1 MDAIFASKGEGE
13 KKMKAIPWIIAGVA
27 IGLAAYVV
35 LNQPGP
41 QYVAGNDD
49 FEDAAGRT
57 TLWGSKQRL
66 SGTGRGL
73 VGKLKEGVG
82 RVAGDDQLAGDG
94 VVDQVIGGVQD
105 TAGKAAHVVGDAI
118 HELNR

>member
-1 MDAIFASKGEGE
+1 
-13 KKMKAIPWIIAGVA
+13 MKAIPWIIAGVG

-41 QYVAGNDD
+41 QYATGNDD
-49 FEDAAGRT
+49 IEDAAGKT

-66 SGTGRGL
+66 AGTGRGL

-82 RVAGDDQLAGDG
+82 RATGNDDLAVEGVAQQIFGT
-94 VVDQVIGGVQD
+94 VQD
-105 TAGKAAHVVGDAI
+105 TAGHAAHVVGETL
-118 HELNR
+118 HELNH